1 MRPDFSEPIEG
12 SKETVLTPGLLQDGE
27 VAYLTKERCDRLKL
41 NLESVRRVARAAAGA
56 EAAKLK
62 PEFVRDRR
70 GVIQYAVITSESPTA
85 ASAVLAPEFAEMFA
99 DTLGPDLLV
108 AIPNRYRVY
117 VYPALAGDFAD
128 TAGLVVRDYE
138 LSGYPVSKEVFR
150 LTKDGLQAVG
160 SFEPR

>member
-1 MRPDFSEPIEG
+1 MRPDYAEPVEG
-12 SKETVLTPGLLQDGE
+12 SKETVLTPGLVRAGE
-27 VAYLTKERCDRLKL
+27 ATYLTKAQFERL
-41 NLESVRRVARAAAGA
+41 NLDLKSVRRVARAAASA
-56 EAAKLK
+56 EAAKLR

-70 GVIQYAVITSESPTA
+70 GVIQYAVITSDSPAT
-85 ASAVLAPEFAEMFA
+85 ASAVLAPEFAAMFT

-117 VYPALAGDFAD
+117 VYPALASDFAD

-150 LTKDGLQAVG
+150 LTKDGLRAVG
-160 SFEPR
+160 SFEQ